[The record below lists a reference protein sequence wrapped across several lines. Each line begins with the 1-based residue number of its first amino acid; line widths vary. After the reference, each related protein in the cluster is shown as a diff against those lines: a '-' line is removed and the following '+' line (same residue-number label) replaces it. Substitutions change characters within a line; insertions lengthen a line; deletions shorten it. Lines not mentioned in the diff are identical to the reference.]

1 MPRQARFL
9 ARMTRPLLLLL
20 SLSLAACG
28 PAFISPVL
36 RPEEVAFDRALL
48 GEWIEAEPED
58 AAHPQRATV
67 AADSS
72 DAYRITY
79 QDEDGHLNRF
89 VGQLGRFAGLR
100 VLELRPA
107 PTTANGEGDYARALQ
122 LPLRTLLVVSVLD
135 AEQVRFA
142 LLDPEVLES
151 ALQAEPRPTPWVTTE
166 DDRVVLTADAP
177 ALREFLHGH
186 LARPGTVG
194 ESVKFLR
201 RR

>member
-1 MPRQARFL
+1 MPHLSHVL
-9 ARMTRPLLLLL
+9 ARMTRPAVLLL
-20 SLSLAACG
+20 SLALAACG

-58 AAHPQRATV
+58 PAHPQRATV

-72 DAYRITY
+72 AGYRITY
-79 QDEDGHLNRF
+79 LDEDGRLNHF
-89 VGQLGRFAGLR
+89 VGQLGRFDGLR

-107 PTTANGEGDYARALQ
+107 PATANGEGDYARALE

-135 AEQVRFA
+135 AEQLRFA
-142 LLDPEVLES
+142 LLEPEVLER
-151 ALQAEPRPTPWVTTE
+151 ALQAEPRPTSWVRTE

-177 ALREFLHGH
+177 GLREFLHGH

-194 ESVKFLR
+194 ESVRFVR

>member
-1 MPRQARFL
+1 MPRLTHIL

-36 RPEEVAFDRALL
+36 RPEELAFDRALL

-72 DAYRITY
+72 DGYRITY
-79 QDEDGHLNRF
+79 QDEDGHLNHF

-100 VLELRPA
+100 VLELGPA
-107 PTTANGEGDYARALQ
+107 PAHSDVEGEYSRALQ

-135 AEQVRFA
+135 ASQVRFA
-142 LLDPEVLES
+142 LLEPEVLER
-151 ALQAEPRPTPWVTTE
+151 ALQAEPHPTPWVRTD
-166 DDRVVLTADAP
+166 DDRVVLTADAA

-194 ESVKFLR
+194 ESVRFVR